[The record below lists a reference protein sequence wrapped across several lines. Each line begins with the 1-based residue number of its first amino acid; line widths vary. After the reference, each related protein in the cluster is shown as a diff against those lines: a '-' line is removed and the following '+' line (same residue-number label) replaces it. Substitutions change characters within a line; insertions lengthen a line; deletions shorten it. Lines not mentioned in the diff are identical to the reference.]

1 MLFDFI
7 QTAFFMGVP
16 FGQAATGFAAL
27 PCSTA
32 LRTKPSASFTRH
44 CATIQNCFSIIIT
57 LFGLV
62 SRLGQSGYQSLIDT
76 LKLY

>member
-7 QTAFFMGVP
+7 QTAFFFMGVP

-44 CATIQNCFSIIIT
+44 CATILNY
-57 LFGLV
+57 LFTIARILRV
-62 SRLGQSGYQSLIDT
+62 EFHFALWHH
-76 LKLY
+76 KKMPEAFC

>member
-44 CATIQNCFSIIIT
+44 CATFQN
-57 LFGLV
+57 
-62 SRLGQSGYQSLIDT
+62 YSLIVIPVHT
-76 LKLY
+76 GISSSGAEMR